1 MRMLT
6 SSKLNQIITDFSQS
20 LEKIYGDRLIKLVL
34 YGSQARG
41 DATEDSDIDIMV
53 VLKSPVSPG
62 DEIFYMGEVKN
73 RINLKYNQLIS
84 VLPISEEDFAYK
96 NTPLLDN
103 IRREGIIL

>member
-1 MRMLT
+1 M
-6 SSKLNQIITDFSQS
+6 KN
-20 LEKIYGDRLIKLVL
+20 LEKIITEFHQALENLYGDKLIKLVL

-41 DATEDSDIDIMV
+41 EATEDSDIDIMV

-73 RINLKYNQLIS
+73 QINLKYDQFIS
-84 VLPISEEDFAYK
+84 VFPISEEDFFRK

-103 IRREGIIL
+103 VRREGVVL

>member
-1 MRMLT
+1 MLT
-6 SSKLNQIITDFSQS
+6 SSKLEKIISDFRQE
-20 LEKIYGDRLIKLVL
+20 LEKLYGDRLINLIL

-41 DATEDSDIDIMV
+41 DSTEDSDIDIMV

-73 RINLKYNQLIS
+73 RINLKYNQIIS

>member
-1 MRMLT
+1 MLT
-6 SSKLNQIITDFSQS
+6 SAILDKIITDFRQA
-20 LEKIYGDRLIKLVL
+20 LEKLYGDRLIKLVL

-41 DATEDSDIDIMV
+41 DARGDSDIDIMV

-62 DEIFYMGEVKN
+62 DEIFYMGELKN
-73 RINLKYNQLIS
+73 KINLKYNQLIS
-84 VLPISEEDFAYK
+84 VLPISEEDFSHK